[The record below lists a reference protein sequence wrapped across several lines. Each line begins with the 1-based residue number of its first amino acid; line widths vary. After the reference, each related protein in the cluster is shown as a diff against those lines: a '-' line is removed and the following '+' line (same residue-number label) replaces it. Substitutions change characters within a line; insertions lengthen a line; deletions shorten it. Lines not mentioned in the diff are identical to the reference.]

1 MRKRSSGQVRSGAA
15 VRILAAEDL
24 FELGRFIETSGNQ
37 FSPESPILSSHCP
50 APWYCRELLASIFLR
65 ASAMVVVEASRWGAL
80 VALFWPALASD
91 RLTTRCGLTMWS
103 WLFQALD

>member
-1 MRKRSSGQVRSGAA
+1 MERNQEGSEHVVRKRSSRQVRSGAA

-50 APWYCRELLASIFLR
+50 TPWYCRELLASIFSPGLR
-65 ASAMVVVEASRWGAL
+65 DGRGRGEPLGSFGSAV
-80 VALFWPALASD
+80 
-91 RLTTRCGLTMWS
+91 LTSGCL
-103 WLFQALD
+103 